1 MNDDKTAAAIAAA
14 VLCLTLRYNSTF
26 VELHCAI
33 ANESGGSSNVGE
45 ASPLFIN
52 IEGENISLG
61 PLRSDLIP
69 LYTRWRNDFGTAK
82 TMDKL
87 ARPIT
92 LEERSAWYEK
102 AIVDSRSVQFTIYER
117 SGLRPIGLANL
128 HDLDLQHGTAELGII
143 IGESDARGKGYGTE
157 TTRLLLDY
165 AFTAIGLHNVML
177 RVYAFNLSGIRAY
190 EKAGFREIGRRHES
204 HTLAGQRWDEVLMEC
219 LSTGFTSPVL
229 GKIFAP
235 DTPRF

>member
-1 MNDDKTAAAIAAA
+1 
-14 VLCLTLRYNSTF
+14 L
-26 VELHCAI
+26 
-33 ANESGGSSNVGE
+33 NEQPYQEAPITNIVGDQV
-45 ASPLFIN
+45 A
-52 IEGENISLG
+52 LG

-92 LEERSAWYEK
+92 LEERAAWYEK
-102 AIVDSRSVQFTIYER
+102 AIVDSKSVQFSIYER

-143 IGESDARGKGYGTE
+143 IGEADARGKVYGTE

-165 AFTAIGLHNVML
+165 GFTAIGLHNVML
-177 RVYAFNLSGIRAY
+177 RVYAFNVSGIRAY

-204 HTLAGQRWDEVLMEC
+204 HLLAGRRWDEVFMEC
-219 LSTGFTSPVL
+219 LAIDFESPVL
-229 GKIFAP
+229 KKVFAP
-235 DTPRF
+235 EIPRF